1 MLEKSMNDSEIEDLL
16 RKYRPVGPPAE
27 LRQRILGTTRVPRIW
42 PWASAAAALLVLGL
56 TFQFATRSETAA
68 ADLNLGPSAV
78 ERVTED
84 LTNMLGG
91 DIRARELAEFI
102 VVEQQV
108 HSETT
113 TASMQPL
120 NGAGGVQR

>member
-1 MLEKSMNDSEIEDLL
+1 MKHSEIEDLL

-27 LRQRILGTTRVPRIW
+27 LRHRILAMTRVLRVW
-42 PWASAAAALLVLGL
+42 PWATAAAALLILGI
-56 TFQFATRSETAA
+56 TFQLATRHEVAG

-78 ERVTED
+78 ARVTDD
-84 LTNMLGG
+84 LTRMLGG
-91 DIRARELAEFI
+91 DLRARELAEFI

-113 TASMQPL
+113 TASTQPL

>member
-1 MLEKSMNDSEIEDLL
+1 MKDSEIEDLL

-27 LRQRILGTTRVPRIW
+27 LRHRILAPIRTPRIW

-56 TFQFATRSETAA
+56 TFQLAGRNEVAG

-78 ERVTED
+78 ARVTED

-91 DIRARELAEFI
+91 DLRARELAEFI
-102 VVEQQV
+102 IVQQQV
-108 HSETT
+108 YSETT
-113 TASMQPL
+113 TALIRPV

>member
-1 MLEKSMNDSEIEDLL
+1 MKDSEIEDLL

-27 LRQRILGTTRVPRIW
+27 LRHRILATTRVLRVW
-42 PWASAAAALLVLGL
+42 PWAAATAALLILGI
-56 TFQFATRSETAA
+56 TFQLAA
-68 ADLNLGPSAV
+68 RNEVAGADLNLGPSAV
-78 ERVTED
+78 ARVTED

-91 DIRARELAEFI
+91 DLRARELAELI

-108 HSETT
+108 RSETT

-120 NGAGGVQR
+120 NGTGGVQR

>member
-1 MLEKSMNDSEIEDLL
+1 MNDSEIEDLL

-27 LRQRILGTTRVPRIW
+27 LRQRILATTRVPRIW

-78 ERVTED
+78 ARVTED

-108 HSETT
+108 HNETT
-113 TASMQPL
+113 TAAIQPL

>member
-1 MLEKSMNDSEIEDLL
+1 MKDSEIEGLL

-27 LRQRILGTTRVPRIW
+27 LRHRILATNGVLRIW

-56 TFQFATRSETAA
+56 TFQLAA
-68 ADLNLGPSAV
+68 RNEVAGADLNLGPSAV
-78 ERVTED
+78 ARVTED
-84 LTNMLGG
+84 LTRMLGG
-91 DIRARELAEFI
+91 DLRARELAEFI

-113 TASMQPL
+113 TAAIQPL
-120 NGAGGVQR
+120 NGVGGVQR

>member
-1 MLEKSMNDSEIEDLL
+1 MNDSEIEDLL

-27 LRQRILGTTRVPRIW
+27 LRQRILWTTRVPRIW

-78 ERVTED
+78 ARVTED

-108 HSETT
+108 HNETT
-113 TASMQPL
+113 TAAIQPL

>member
-1 MLEKSMNDSEIEDLL
+1 MKDSEIEDLL

-27 LRQRILGTTRVPRIW
+27 MRQRILATIRTSRIW

-56 TFQFATRSETAA
+56 TFQLAA
-68 ADLNLGPSAV
+68 RNEVAGADLNLGPSAV
-78 ERVTED
+78 ARVTED

-91 DIRARELAEFI
+91 DLRARELAEFI

-113 TASMQPL
+113 TALIQPV

>member
-1 MLEKSMNDSEIEDLL
+1 MKDSEIEDLL

-27 LRQRILGTTRVPRIW
+27 LRHRILATTGMPRIW

-56 TFQFATRSETAA
+56 TFQLAA
-68 ADLNLGPSAV
+68 RNEVADAGLNLGPSAV
-78 ERVTED
+78 ARVTED

-91 DIRARELAEFI
+91 DLRARELAEFI
-102 VVEQQV
+102 VVQQEV

-113 TASMQPL
+113 TASMQPV

>member
-1 MLEKSMNDSEIEDLL
+1 MKDSEIEDLL

-27 LRQRILGTTRVPRIW
+27 LRHRTLATTRVLRVW

-78 ERVTED
+78 ARVTED

-113 TASMQPL
+113 TAAIQPL

>member
-1 MLEKSMNDSEIEDLL
+1 MKDSEIEDLL

-27 LRQRILGTTRVPRIW
+27 LRHRILATARVPRTW

-56 TFQFATRSETAA
+56 TFQLAARNATAR

-78 ERVTED
+78 ARVTED

-91 DIRARELAEFI
+91 DLRARELAQFI

-108 HSETT
+108 RSETT
-113 TASMQPL
+113 SAALEPV
-120 NGAGGVQR
+120 NGPGGVQR

>member
-1 MLEKSMNDSEIEDLL
+1 MKDSEIEDLL

-27 LRQRILGTTRVPRIW
+27 LRQLILATTRIPRIW
-42 PWASAAAALLVLGL
+42 PWASAAAALLVLGVA
-56 TFQFATRSETAA
+56 FQLATRNATAGVG
-68 ADLNLGPSAV
+68 LNLGPSAV
-78 ERVTED
+78 ARVTED

-91 DIRARELAEFI
+91 NLRARELAAFI

-113 TASMQPL
+113 SAAIEPV
-120 NGAGGVQR
+120 NGGGGVQR

>member
-1 MLEKSMNDSEIEDLL
+1 MKDSEIEDLL

-27 LRQRILGTTRVPRIW
+27 LRHRILATTSVPRIW
-42 PWASAAAALLVLGL
+42 PWATAAAALLVLGL
-56 TFQFATRSETAA
+56 AFQLAA
-68 ADLNLGPSAV
+68 RNEVTGADLNLGSSAV
-78 ERVTED
+78 ARVTED

-91 DIRARELAEFI
+91 DLRARELAEFI

-108 HSETT
+108 NSETT
-113 TASMQPL
+113 TASMQPA

>member
-1 MLEKSMNDSEIEDLL
+1 MKDSEIEDLL

-27 LRQRILGTTRVPRIW
+27 LRHRILATSRVLRIW

-56 TFQFATRSETAA
+56 TFRLAA
-68 ADLNLGPSAV
+68 WNEVAGADLNLGPPAV
-78 ERVTED
+78 ARVTED
-84 LTNMLGG
+84 LTRMLGG
-91 DIRARELAEFI
+91 DLRARELAELI

-113 TASMQPL
+113 TAAILPL